1 MNNTSCY
8 APVIVLTRVELT
20 GRRQTDRMGMRDCN
34 WFPDWETEPVA
45 SALVY
50 SRSLDELP
58 AAREFADRNGYACTV
73 MDDTEDVLPRA
84 REGALAA
91 YLSACR
97 D

>member
-20 GRRQTDRMGMRDCN
+20 GRRQTDRMVMRDCN

>member
-20 GRRQTDRMGMRDCN
+20 GRRQTDRMVMRDCN

-50 SRSLDELP
+50 SRRLSELP
-58 AAREFADRNGYACTV
+58 AAHEFAARNGYTCSV
-73 MDDTEDVLPRA
+73 MDDTEDVLSQA
-84 REGALAA
+84 RERAMEA
-91 YLSACR
+91 YLSVSR
-97 D
+97 